1 MANSEILQT
10 FRHLIPDLEF
20 DMARQKQVKRKK
32 NAINGWLV
40 LDKPYGITSNEA
52 LGKIKRIFS
61 PQKVG
66 HAGTLDPRASGLLP
80 VAFGEATKTVPFVMD
95 GRKVYRFEVTW
106 GAETNTDDTEGEV
119 IATSEVR
126 PDADAISA
134 VLSEFTGTIMQVPPK
149 FSAIKIAGERAY
161 DLARDGEEV
170 ELEARPIDVHRLDLA
185 GCPDTDR
192 AVFEAECGKG
202 TYVRAL
208 ARDIGRRLGTRG
220 HVTEL
225 RRLLVGPFGED
236 DLVDLDEILEASDGL
251 EEGEGVETLVEEF
264 ILPVREAMD
273 GLVEVPVSLDDA
285 ARIRKGMAVLLRGRE
300 APLNSEVA
308 FASHANVPV
317 AIGSIDKGR
326 FQPSRVFHL

>member
-1 MANSEILQT
+1 
-10 FRHLIPDLEF
+10 
-20 DMARQKQVKRKK
+20 MARQKQVKRKK
-32 NAINGWLV
+32 NAISGWLA

-106 GAETNTDDTEGEV
+106 GTETNTDDTEGEV
-119 IATSEVR
+119 VATSDVR
-126 PDADAISA
+126 PAADEITA
-134 VLSEFTGTIMQVPPK
+134 VLGDFTGTIMQVPPV
-149 FSAIKIAGERAY
+149 FSAIKVAGERAY
-161 DLARDGEEV
+161 DLARDGETV
-170 ELEARPIDVHRLDLA
+170 ELEARPIDVHRLDLLD
-185 GCPDTDR
+185 CPEENR

-208 ARDIGRRLGTRG
+208 ARDLGRRLGTRG

-225 RRLLVGPFGED
+225 RRLLVGPFGEA
-236 DLVDLDEILEASDGL
+236 DLVSLDEILEMAGEL
-251 EEGEGVETLVEEF
+251 EEGAGVDALVEEF
-264 ILPVREAMD
+264 VLPVRDAMD
-273 GLVEVPVSLDDA
+273 DLVEVQVSLDDA
-285 ARIRKGMAVLLRGRE
+285 AKIRKGMAILLRGRD
-300 APLNSEVA
+300 APLNTEVA
-308 FASHANVPV
+308 FASHASVPV

-326 FQPSRVFHL
+326 FQPTRVFHL

>member
-1 MANSEILQT
+1 
-10 FRHLIPDLEF
+10 
-20 DMARQKQVKRKK
+20 MARQKQVKRKR

-40 LDKPYGITSNEA
+40 LDKPYGLTSNDA
-52 LGKIKRIFS
+52 LGKLKRIFS
-61 PQKVG
+61 PEKVG

-106 GAETNTDDTEGEV
+106 GEETNTDDTEGEV
-119 IATSEVR
+119 IATSQVR
-126 PDADAISA
+126 PAPEEIAA
-134 VLSEFTGTIMQVPPK
+134 VLGEFVGTIMQVPPI
-149 FSAIKIAGERAY
+149 FSAIKVAGERAY

-170 ELEARPIDVHRLDLA
+170 VLEARPIDVHRLNLVE
-185 GCPDTDR
+185 CPDQNR

-208 ARDIGRRLGTRG
+208 ARDLGRRLGTCG

-225 RRLLVGPFGED
+225 RRLLVGPFGEED
-236 DLVDLDEILEASDGL
+236 MVGLDELLEAAEALEESAGIGDLVA
-251 EEGEGVETLVEEF
+251 EF
-264 ILPVREAMD
+264 VLPVRDAMD
-273 GLVEVPVSLDDA
+273 ALVEVPVSLDDA
-285 ARIRKGMAVLLRGRE
+285 ARIRKGMAVLLRGRD
-300 APLNSEVA
+300 APLNTEVA
-308 FASHANVPV
+308 FASHADVPV

>member
-1 MANSEILQT
+1 MT
-10 FRHLIPDLEF
+10 
-20 DMARQKQVKRKK
+20 RQKQVRRIK
-32 NAINGWLV
+32 NPINGWLA
-40 LDKPYGITSNEA
+40 LDKPFGITSNEA
-52 LGKIKRIFS
+52 LGKLKRVFS

-106 GAETNTDDTEGEV
+106 GAETDTDDTEGEV
-119 IATSEVR
+119 IATSEIR
-126 PDADAISA
+126 PGADAIAA
-134 VLSEFTGTIMQVPPK
+134 VLAEFTGTIMQVPPK

-161 DLARDGEEV
+161 DLARDGAEV
-170 ELEARPIDVHRLDLA
+170 VLEARPIDVHRLDLVD
-185 GCPDTDR
+185 CPDEDR

-208 ARDIGRRLGTRG
+208 ARDLGQRLGTRG

-225 RRLLVGPFGED
+225 RRLLVGPFGEQ
-236 DLVDLDEILEASDGL
+236 DLVKLDEILAMAEEL
-251 EEGEGVETLVEEF
+251 EEGAGVDALVNEF
-264 ILPVREAMD
+264 VLPVREAMD
-273 GLVEVPVSLDDA
+273 ELVEIPVSLDDA
-285 ARIRKGMAVLLRGRE
+285 AKIRKGMAVLLRGRE
-300 APLNSEVA
+300 APLNSDVA

-326 FQPSRVFHL
+326 FQPTRVFHL

>member
-1 MANSEILQT
+1 MAQ
-10 FRHLIPDLEF
+10 
-20 DMARQKQVKRKK
+20 QKQVKRKK

-119 IATSEVR
+119 VATSDRR
-126 PDADAISA
+126 PDASDISA
-134 VLSEFTGTIMQVPPK
+134 VLDDFVGTIMQVPPK
-149 FSAIKIAGERAY
+149 FSAIKVAGERAY

-170 ELEARPIDVHRLDLA
+170 ELEARPIDVHRLDLVD
-185 GCPDTDR
+185 CPDENR

-208 ARDIGRRLGTRG
+208 ARDLGRRLGTCG

-225 RRLLVGPFGED
+225 RRLLVGPFGEE
-236 DLVDLDEILEASDGL
+236 DLVEFDELVDAAEEL
-251 EEGEGVETLVEEF
+251 EEETGVDALVSEF
-264 ILPVREAMD
+264 ILPVRDAMEA
-273 GLVEVPVSLDDA
+273 LVEVPVSLDDA
-285 ARIRKGMAVLLRGRE
+285 AKIRKGMAVLLRGRD
-300 APLNSEVA
+300 APLNTEVA
-308 FASHANVPV
+308 FASHADVPV

>member
-1 MANSEILQT
+1 
-10 FRHLIPDLEF
+10 
-20 DMARQKQVKRKK
+20 MARQKQVKRIK
-32 NAINGWLV
+32 NPINGWLA
-40 LDKPYGITSNEA
+40 LDKPFGITSNEA
-52 LGKIKRIFS
+52 LGKLKRVFS

-106 GAETNTDDTEGEV
+106 GAETDTDDTEGEV
-119 IATSEVR
+119 IATSEIR
-126 PDADAISA
+126 PGADAIAA
-134 VLSEFTGTIMQVPPK
+134 VLAEFTGTIMQVPPK

-161 DLARDGEEV
+161 DLARDGAEV
-170 ELEARPIDVHRLDLA
+170 VLEARPIDVHRLDLVD
-185 GCPDTDR
+185 CPDEDR

-208 ARDIGRRLGTRG
+208 ARDLGQRLGTRG

-225 RRLLVGPFGED
+225 RRLLVGPFGEQ
-236 DLVDLDEILEASDGL
+236 DLVKLDEILAMAEEL
-251 EEGEGVETLVEEF
+251 EEGAGVDALVNEF
-264 ILPVREAMD
+264 VLPVREAMD
-273 GLVEVPVSLDDA
+273 ELVEIPVSLDDA
-285 ARIRKGMAVLLRGRE
+285 AKIRKGMAVLLRGRE
-300 APLNSEVA
+300 APLNSDVA

-326 FQPSRVFHL
+326 FQPTRVFHL

>member
-1 MANSEILQT
+1 
-10 FRHLIPDLEF
+10 
-20 DMARQKQVKRKK
+20 MARQKQVKRTK
-32 NAINGWLV
+32 NPINGWLA
-40 LDKPYGITSNEA
+40 LDKPFGITSNEA
-52 LGKIKRIFS
+52 LGKLKRVFS

-106 GAETNTDDTEGEV
+106 GAETDTDDTEGEV
-119 IATSEVR
+119 IATSEIR
-126 PDADAISA
+126 PGADAIAA
-134 VLSEFTGTIMQVPPK
+134 VLAEFTGTIMQAPPK

-161 DLARDGEEV
+161 DLARDGAEV
-170 ELEARPIDVHRLDLA
+170 VLEARPIDVHRLDLVD
-185 GCPDTDR
+185 CPDEDR

-208 ARDIGRRLGTRG
+208 ARDLGQRLGTCG

-225 RRLLVGPFGED
+225 RRLLVGPFGEQ
-236 DLVDLDEILEASDGL
+236 DLVKLDEILAMAEEL
-251 EEGEGVETLVEEF
+251 EEGAGVDALVNEF
-264 ILPVREAMD
+264 VLPVREAMD
-273 GLVEVPVSLDDA
+273 ELVEIPVSLDDA
-285 ARIRKGMAVLLRGRE
+285 AKIRKGMAVLLRGRE
-300 APLNSEVA
+300 APLNSDVA

-326 FQPSRVFHL
+326 FQPTRVFHL

>member
-1 MANSEILQT
+1 
-10 FRHLIPDLEF
+10 
-20 DMARQKQVKRKK
+20 MARKQQFKRKK
-32 NAINGWLV
+32 NTINGWLV

-119 IATSEVR
+119 VATSDVR
-126 PDADAISA
+126 PDADSIKA
-134 VLSEFTGTIMQVPPK
+134 VLPEFVGEIMQVPPK
-149 FSAIKIAGERAY
+149 FSAIKVAGERAY

-170 ELEARPIDVHRLDLA
+170 ELEARPIDMHRLDLVE
-185 GCPDTDR
+185 CPDENR

-208 ARDIGRRLGTRG
+208 ARDIGRCLGTCG

-225 RRLLVGPFGED
+225 RRLLVGPFGEE
-236 DLVDLDEILEASDGL
+236 DLIELDEILQMAEEL
-251 EEGEGVETLVEEF
+251 EEGAGVDVLVEEF
-264 ILPVREAMD
+264 VLPVREAID
-273 GLVEVPVSLDDA
+273 ELVEVTVSDDDA
-285 ARIRKGMAVLLRGRE
+285 AKIKKGMSVLLRGRD
-300 APLNSEVA
+300 APLNCDVA
-308 FASHANVPV
+308 FASHASVPV
-317 AIGSIDKGR
+317 AIGAIEKGR

>member
-1 MANSEILQT
+1 
-10 FRHLIPDLEF
+10 
-20 DMARQKQVKRKK
+20 MARQKQVKRKK

-106 GAETNTDDTEGEV
+106 GTETDTDDTEGEV
-119 IATSEVR
+119 IATSETR
-126 PDADAISA
+126 PSADAIGS

-149 FSAIKIAGERAY
+149 FSAIKVAGERAY
-161 DLARDGEEV
+161 DLARDGETV
-170 ELEARPIDVHRLDLA
+170 KLEARPIDVHRLDLVE
-185 GCPDTDR
+185 CPDAER

-208 ARDIGRRLGTRG
+208 ARDLGRRLGTFG

-236 DLVDLDEILEASDGL
+236 DLIDFEDMMEASTELDES
-251 EEGEGVETLVEEF
+251 EGVEALVEEF
-264 ILPVREAMD
+264 VLPVREAMD
-273 GLVEVPVSLDDA
+273 ALVEVPVSLDDA

-300 APLNSEVA
+300 APLNSDVA
-308 FASHANVPV
+308 FASHASVPV
-317 AIGSIDKGR
+317 AIGSIEKGR
-326 FQPSRVFHL
+326 FQPTRVFNL

>member
-1 MANSEILQT
+1 
-10 FRHLIPDLEF
+10 
-20 DMARQKQVKRKK
+20 MARQKQIKRKK
-32 NAINGWLV
+32 NTINGWLV

-106 GAETNTDDTEGEV
+106 GAETDTDDTEGEV
-119 IATSEVR
+119 IATSQAR
-126 PDADAISA
+126 PDADAIMA
-134 VLSEFTGTIMQVPPK
+134 VLAEFTGTIMQVPPK
-149 FSAIKIAGERAY
+149 FSAIKVAGERAY

-170 ELEARPIDVHRLDLA
+170 ELDARPIDVHRLDLVER
-185 GCPDTDR
+185 PDADR

-208 ARDIGRRLGTRG
+208 ARDLGRRLDTRG
-220 HVTEL
+220 HVTSL
-225 RRLLVGPFGED
+225 RRLLVGPFGEE
-236 DLVDLDEILEASDGL
+236 DLIDLDDMLAAAAELEDG
-251 EEGEGVETLVEEF
+251 ESIEALVEEF
-264 ILPVREAMD
+264 VLPVREAMD
-273 GLVEVPVSLDDA
+273 ALVEVPVSLDDA

-300 APLNSEVA
+300 APLNTDVA
-308 FASHANVPV
+308 FASHAGVPV
-317 AIGSIDKGR
+317 AIGSVDKGR
-326 FQPSRVFHL
+326 FQPTRVFNL

>member
-1 MANSEILQT
+1 
-10 FRHLIPDLEF
+10 
-20 DMARQKQVKRKK
+20 MARQKQVKRIK
-32 NAINGWLV
+32 NPINGWLA
-40 LDKPYGITSNEA
+40 LDKPFGITSNEA
-52 LGKIKRIFS
+52 LGKLKRVFS

-106 GAETNTDDTEGEV
+106 GAETDTDDTEGEV
-119 IATSEVR
+119 IATSEIR
-126 PDADAISA
+126 PGSDAIAA
-134 VLSEFTGTIMQVPPK
+134 VLAEFTGTIMQVPPK

-161 DLARDGEEV
+161 DLARDGAEV
-170 ELEARPIDVHRLDLA
+170 VLEARPIDVHRLDLVD
-185 GCPDTDR
+185 CPDEDR

-208 ARDIGRRLGTRG
+208 ARDLGQRLGTRG

-225 RRLLVGPFGED
+225 RRLLVGPFGEQ
-236 DLVDLDEILEASDGL
+236 DLVKLDEILAMAEEL
-251 EEGEGVETLVEEF
+251 EEGAGVDALVNEF
-264 ILPVREAMD
+264 VLPVREAMD
-273 GLVEVPVSLDDA
+273 ELVEIPVSLDDA
-285 ARIRKGMAVLLRGRE
+285 AKIRKGMAVLLRGRE
-300 APLNSEVA
+300 APLNSDVA

-326 FQPSRVFHL
+326 FQPTRVFHL

>member
-1 MANSEILQT
+1 
-10 FRHLIPDLEF
+10 
-20 DMARQKQVKRKK
+20 MARQKQIKRKK

-106 GAETNTDDTEGEV
+106 GTETDTDDTEGEV
-119 IATSEVR
+119 IATSDKR
-126 PDADAISA
+126 PEAETIAA
-134 VLSEFTGTIMQVPPK
+134 VLTEFTGTIMQVPPK
-149 FSAIKIAGERAY
+149 FSAIKVAGERAY

-170 ELEARPIDVHRLDLA
+170 ELEARPIEVHRLDLVD
-185 GCPDTDR
+185 CPDADR

-208 ARDIGRRLGTRG
+208 ARDLGRRLGTCG
-220 HVTEL
+220 HVTSL

-236 DLVDLDEILEASDGL
+236 DLVDFDDILEASQERD
-251 EEGEGVETLVEEF
+251 EDEGIEALVEEF
-264 ILPVREAMD
+264 VLPVREAMD
-273 GLVEVPVSLDDA
+273 ALVEVPVSLDDA
-285 ARIRKGMAVLLRGRE
+285 ARIRKGMAILLRGRE
-300 APLNSEVA
+300 APLNSDVA

-326 FQPSRVFHL
+326 FQPTRVFNL

>member
-1 MANSEILQT
+1 
-10 FRHLIPDLEF
+10 
-20 DMARQKQVKRKK
+20 MARQKQIKRKK

-106 GAETNTDDTEGEV
+106 GTETNTDDTEGEV
-119 IATSEVR
+119 IATSDKR
-126 PDADAISA
+126 PEAETIAA
-134 VLSEFTGTIMQVPPK
+134 VLADFTGTIMQVPPK
-149 FSAIKIAGERAY
+149 FSAIKVAGERAY

-170 ELEARPIDVHRLDLA
+170 ELEARPIDVHRLDLVD
-185 GCPDTDR
+185 CPDADR

-208 ARDIGRRLGTRG
+208 ARDLGRRLGTCG
-220 HVTEL
+220 HVTSL

-236 DLVDLDEILEASDGL
+236 DLVDFDDILEASQERGED
-251 EEGEGVETLVEEF
+251 EGIEALVEEF
-264 ILPVREAMD
+264 VLPVRKAMD
-273 GLVEVPVSLDDA
+273 ALVEVPVSLDDA
-285 ARIRKGMAVLLRGRE
+285 ARIRKGMAILLRGRE
-300 APLNSEVA
+300 APLNTDVA

-326 FQPSRVFHL
+326 FQPTRVFNL

>member
-1 MANSEILQT
+1 
-10 FRHLIPDLEF
+10 
-20 DMARQKQVKRKK
+20 MARQKQIKRKK

-106 GAETNTDDTEGEV
+106 GAETNTDDTEGDV
-119 IATSEVR
+119 IATSDVR
-126 PDADAISA
+126 PDADAVAA
-134 VLSEFTGTIMQVPPK
+134 VLADFTGTIMQVPPK
-149 FSAIKIAGERAY
+149 FSAIKVAGERAY

-170 ELEARPIDVHRLDLA
+170 ELAARPIDVHRLELVD
-185 GCPDTDR
+185 CPDADR

-208 ARDIGRRLGTRG
+208 ARDLGRRLGTCG

-225 RRLLVGPFGED
+225 RRLLVGPFGEE
-236 DLVDLDEILEASDGL
+236 DLVDLDEILGAAEELDEGDAVEA
-251 EEGEGVETLVEEF
+251 LVEEF
-264 ILPVREAMD
+264 VLPVREAMD
-273 GLVEVPVSLDDA
+273 ALVEVSVSLEDA
-285 ARIRKGMAVLLRGRE
+285 AKIRKGMAILLRGRE
-300 APLNSEVA
+300 APLNSQVA

-326 FQPSRVFHL
+326 FQPTRVFHL

>member
-1 MANSEILQT
+1 
-10 FRHLIPDLEF
+10 
-20 DMARQKQVKRKK
+20 MARQKQIKRKK

-52 LGKIKRIFS
+52 LSRIKRIFS

-106 GAETNTDDTEGEV
+106 GVETDTDDTEGEV
-119 IATSEVR
+119 TATSDLR
-126 PDADAISA
+126 PAPDAIAA
-134 VLSEFTGTIMQVPPK
+134 VLGEFTGTILQVPPK
-149 FSAIKIAGERAY
+149 FSAIKVDGERAY
-161 DLARDGEEV
+161 DLARDGEDV
-170 ELEARPIDVHRLDLA
+170 TLEARPIDVHRLDLVE
-185 GCPDTDR
+185 CPDENR

-208 ARDIGRRLGTRG
+208 ARDLGRRLGTRG
-220 HVTEL
+220 HVTAL

-236 DLVDLDEILEASDGL
+236 DMVGLDEILQAAGELAED
-251 EEGEGVETLVEEF
+251 EGVQSLVEEF
-264 ILPVREAMD
+264 VLPVREAMEE
-273 GLVEVPVSLDDA
+273 LVEVAVSLDDA

-300 APLNSEVA
+300 APLNTEIA

-317 AIGSIDKGR
+317 AIGSVDKGR
-326 FQPSRVFHL
+326 FQPTRVFHL